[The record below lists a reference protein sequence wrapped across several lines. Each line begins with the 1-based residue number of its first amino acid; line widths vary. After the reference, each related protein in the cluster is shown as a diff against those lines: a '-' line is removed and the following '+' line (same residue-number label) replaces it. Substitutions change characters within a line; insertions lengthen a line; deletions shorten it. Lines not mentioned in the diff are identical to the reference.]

1 MGNGPY
7 FSERKASESPQ
18 IAKVRKLHGTAAPE
32 PDQGERT
39 PDSGAGGTNSLEGR
53 GTMESD

>member
-7 FSERKASESPQ
+7 FSERKAPESPQ
-18 IAKVRKLHGTAAPE
+18 IDKVRRLHGTAAPE
-32 PDQGERT
+32 PNQGART

-53 GTMESD
+53 GTMEQE